1 MVNTMIYNA
10 MPGAVIIKINAKAG
24 ITTRESGLVLVEKTD
39 KATTTIAEIIS
50 VGDVREDLKVGMKIL
65 FPSNT
70 GLMIAKDT
78 YYLKY
83 EDICATVA

>member
-1 MVNTMIYNA
+1 MIYNA
-10 MPGAVIIKINAKAG
+10 MPGAVIIKINEKAEVSKRDSG
-24 ITTRESGLVLVEKTD
+24 IYLVEKAD
-39 KATTTIAEIIS
+39 KSATTIAEIIS

-70 GLMIAKDT
+70 GLQIAKDT
-78 YYLKY
+78 YYLTY